1 MSFTLTQ
8 IEREKIKQLHRS
20 CSERRFADKLK
31 SLLLL
36 DKGFS
41 CMEVGEILLLDDDTV
56 RKYRNQYLN
65 SGAESLLTDGN
76 KGTSSRLNESQINE
90 LEEHLEE
97 NTYSSTKGIIVWI
110 KKYYGISYTTNGI
123 NSLLKR
129 LGFVYK
135 KPVLTPCKA
144 DIKKQEEFIEHY
156 NELKE
161 NLSEKDQ
168 IYFMDGVHP
177 QHNTIASYGWIKRG
191 KTKQLKTNN
200 GRKRTNINGALNLKT
215 KEVLYVEDERINSQ
229 TMIVLL
235 QLILEK
241 QKEGKIHIILDNA
254 RYYHSQ
260 LVKDFLTKNKRICL
274 HFLPPYSPNLNII
287 ERLWHILKKMVVY
300 NKFYLKFQDFSKAV
314 NDFFENK
321 VWLNEEFENCLT
333 DNFQIIKPDFSGS
346 YLD

>member
-287 ERLWHILKKMVVY
+287 ERLWHILKKMIVY